1 MGKFIGSIIAV
12 AGLAALTVVTLGIA
26 PALLAITQASG
37 LLTPSLPKPDTAAT
51 PWKPLRF
58 GGKKGMQDI

>member
-1 MGKFIGSIIAV
+1 MGKFIGAIISV

-58 GGKKGMQDI
+58 AGTKSVGDI